1 MVADIL
7 SGNYEV
13 KTVSPT
19 PRTLLSL
26 VLAVSAYPALLAEK
40 PPGATQPITAVVPD
54 LDHLSKWDGMKG
66 DTADPFWADDDCLY
80 HFTCDGPGFG
90 KEGRNLCLNKLT
102 GPDRDHLKGELVNA
116 MDEYGKSDSTG
127 PDGATWKICGQECI
141 DGIFYGFVVRNIYGH
156 KSKDPQMRQTSFNA
170 SLIKSTDHGKTWMRS
185 AQENYDSPMWPGSRF
200 GGPGF
205 FHFGKNGGEVSKDGA
220 DTHVYAISNNGFWN
234 GGDDI
239 ILARVSRS
247 DLPNLKASD
256 WSYYTGGNGTAPES
270 WSHDISKAQA
280 VLKLP
285 SKLGWTSPVY
295 IPSQERYLLVSWYVS
310 PTLTSWFAPKLVTYD
325 FYQAEHP
332 WGPWSFVSSFN
343 DRFFKDQDRHMYGP
357 TLCAKY
363 QEKVGDDIR
372 IDLYTSGCPF
382 GSEKTGLYK
391 NWRIPLILKTKPVE
405 PQKEVGIDHPD
416 VKCSGNWE
424 TLRVSTTA
432 GDSMEFSFTGT
443 GVTLLTEKSPWQGNV
458 EVFLDG
464 KPEGIVSLK
473 VEDFPTLSK
482 IPVFNKK
489 GLPPGNHTLRIVNKG
504 ADPVVLN
511 GFSVVGAP

>member
-1 MVADIL
+1 MRAFL
-7 SGNYEV
+7 SA
-13 KTVSPT
+13 SC
-19 PRTLLSL
+19 LL
-26 VLAVSAYPALLAEK
+26 ALLI
-40 PPGATQPITAVVPD
+40 PTQTALAGDSAGDQGRITAVIPD
-54 LDHLSKWDGMKG
+54 LDHMRKWNGMKG

-102 GPDRDHLKGELVNA
+102 GPDRDHLKGELVNS
-116 MDEYGKSDSTG
+116 MDEYGKSDGTG

-156 KSKDPQMRQTSFNA
+156 KSKDPLMRQTSFNA
-170 SLIKSTDHGKTWMRS
+170 SLIKSADHGKTWTRS

-205 FHFGKNGGEVSKDGA
+205 FHFGKNGGEVTKDQA
-220 DTHVYAISNNGFWN
+220 DKYVYAISNNGFWN
-234 GGDDI
+234 GGDDM
-239 ILARVSRS
+239 ILARVPRS

-256 WSYYTGGNGTAPES
+256 WTYFTGGDGASPES
-270 WSHDISKAQA
+270 WSHEITKAQP
-280 VLKLP
+280 VLQL
-285 SKLGWTSPVY
+285 SAKLGWTSPAY
-295 IPSQERYLLVSWYVS
+295 IPALGRYLLVSWYVS
-310 PTLTSWFAPKLVTYD
+310 PTLTHWFEPKSVTYD

-357 TLCAKY
+357 TLCSKG
-363 QEKVGDDIR
+363 QEKIGDDVR

-391 NWRIPLILKTKPVE
+391 NWCIPLILKTRPDAPHKTIQV
-405 PQKEVGIDHPD
+405 DHPD
-416 VKCSGNWE
+416 VRYSGNWQ
-424 TLRVSTTA
+424 TLRVSTTP
-432 GDSMEFSFTGT
+432 GDSLEFPFEGT
-443 GVTLLTEKSPWQGNV
+443 GVTLLAEKSPWTGVV
-458 EVFLDG
+458 EVFLDQKSQG
-464 KPEGIVSLK
+464 DISMK

-482 IPVFNKK
+482 IPVFSKE
-489 GLPPGNHTLRIVNKG
+489 GLNPGAHTLRLMNKG
-504 ADPVVLN
+504 TDPVVLN